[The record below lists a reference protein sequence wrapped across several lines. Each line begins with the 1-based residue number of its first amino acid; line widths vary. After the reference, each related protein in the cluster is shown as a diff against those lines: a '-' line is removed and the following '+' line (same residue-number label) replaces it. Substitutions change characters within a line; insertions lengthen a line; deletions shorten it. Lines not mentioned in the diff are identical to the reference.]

1 MFRTLSLF
9 IATFFLSLLLCV
21 TPLQATALKKAA
33 PKEVI
38 VSVNKNDITQG
49 DVDFFMLSRN
59 IPAEQQAKSRKKT
72 IEILIDRRL
81 MSDFLAKR
89 KITVSP
95 KEIDARIKRIHN
107 LVRRKGD
114 DPQKVLKKMGLS
126 EKRLRE
132 EIQLPLLWGRE
143 AREIISDT
151 QLRKYYKKYR
161 REFDGTKIRAKHIF
175 IALKKEATKED
186 IQQAEQKLLDIRKKI
201 EAGDI
206 TFAMA
211 AKQYSE
217 SPSKKEGGDVGLI
230 RYRGEMPKSFCL
242 VAFQLKVN
250 EISQPVRTSFG
261 WHLITVTKIKK
272 GDISLE
278 DVRSVVFNRLA
289 AELWDELVKQ
299 QRKKATIKWHSKN

>member
-1 MFRTLSLF
+1 MFRSVSLLTV
-9 IATFFLSLLLCV
+9 IFFLSLLFCV
-21 TPLQATALKKAA
+21 APLRVVAQKDAVS
-33 PKEVI
+33 KEVI
-38 VSVNKNDITQG
+38 VNVNKNVITQG

-59 IPAEQQAKSRKKT
+59 IPAEQQEKSRKKT

-89 KITVSP
+89 KVTVSP
-95 KEIDARIKRIHN
+95 KEIDTKVTRIHN
-107 LVRRKGD
+107 LIRKKGD

-126 EKRLRE
+126 KKRLRE

-143 AREIISDT
+143 AREIITDT
-151 QLRKYYKKYR
+151 QLRKYYKKYQH
-161 REFDGTKIRAKHIF
+161 EFDGTKIRAKHIF
-175 IALKKEATKED
+175 IALKKEATEED
-186 IQQAEQKLLDIRKKI
+186 VQQAEQKLLDIRKKI

-299 QRKKATIKWHSKN
+299 QRKKATIKWYNKN